1 MSRRIWEST
10 QESHLTAKHPGPGAA
25 CAIVPII
32 DRGGP
37 NCVLTGGD
45 SGDLQR
51 LRHNG
56 TSPSRERVSLVDS
69 GESKI
74 FKIRRETSIQDP
86 MAIAEKLHVR
96 RIAIIGAGPSGLAAA
111 KYLLAEKKFSK
122 VHIFE
127 QRATPGG
134 VWNYTPL
141 ARENGFSVPRTNP
154 SNRPD
159 QALWPKDGGDV
170 DFMSPIYDLLETN
183 IPHSLMNYTDKEF
196 PQGSS
201 LFPRHS
207 AVLQYL
213 KEYAE
218 ELTPLISYQTQVLNV
233 EKPGSDRSQPW
244 QVELLDLKANKATKD
259 EFDAVVVA
267 SGHYNDPFIPDI
279 PGLVEFDKAHPGA
292 VSHSKFY
299 RRPNDYKDK
308 KVIVVGNSA
317 SGIDVSVQLS
327 AVAKHPIFVSEKE
340 KPTVTPSDKPS
351 WAVNVPPIVE
361 FIPSQ
366 RGVRF
371 ANGQVETDIDAIIFC
386 TGFHY
391 SYPFLKTLEPS
402 IVVPDG
408 GYAAHL
414 WEQILYTADPTLG
427 FLSIPQRVVPFPIA
441 EAQSAVFARIWSGR
455 LSPPTTTV
463 MEAWVD
469 REHKEKGEGKAVHLM
484 HFPED
489 VDYIN
494 RLYEFSKTAFADP
507 GLEND
512 GQGKTPPYW
521 GLDKRWVRERVPKI
535 KLASRE
541 VGEKR
546 HEIKTLE
553 DLGFDYEEWKR
564 TVHEGEKLF

>member
-1 MSRRIWEST
+1 MP
-10 QESHLTAKHPGPGAA
+10 L
-25 CAIVPII
+25 
-32 DRGGP
+32 
-37 NCVLTGGD
+37 
-45 SGDLQR
+45 
-51 LRHNG
+51 
-56 TSPSRERVSLVDS
+56 
-69 GESKI
+69 
-74 FKIRRETSIQDP
+74 
-86 MAIAEKLHVR
+86 AEKLQVR

-141 ARENGFSVPRTNP
+141 AHENGFSVPRTRP
-154 SNRPD
+154 SSLPD
-159 QALWPKDGGDV
+159 QALWPKDGGEV
-170 DFMSPIYDLLETN
+170 EFMSPIYDLLETN

-218 ELTPLISYQTQVLNV
+218 DITPYISYQSQVLSI
-233 EKPGSDRSQPW
+233 EKPGTDRSKPW
-244 QVELLDLKANKATKD
+244 QVEVLDLKANKATKD

-279 PGLVEFDKAHPGA
+279 PGLVEFDKAYPGA
-292 VSHSKFY
+292 ISHSKFY
-299 RRPNDYKDK
+299 RRPNDYQDK

-317 SGIDVSVQLS
+317 SGVDVSAQLS
-327 AVAKHPIFVSEKE
+327 AVAKHPIFISEKE
-340 KPTVTPSDKPS
+340 KPTVTPPAKES
-351 WAVNVPPIVE
+351 WAANVPQIVE
-361 FIPSQ
+361 FLPSK

-371 ANGQVETDIDAIIFC
+371 ANDQVETDIDAVIFC

-391 SYPFLKTLEPS
+391 SYPFLKSLKPS
-402 IVVPDG
+402 VVVPDG

-414 WEQILYTADPTLG
+414 WEQILYTADPTLA
-427 FLSIPQRVVPFPIA
+427 FLSVPQRVVPFPIA
-441 EAQSAVFARIWSGR
+441 EAQSAVVARIWSGR
-455 LSPPTTTV
+455 LNAPTTAE
-463 MEAWVD
+463 MEAWIES
-469 REHKEKGEGKAVHLM
+469 EHEKKGSGKAIHLM
-484 HFPED
+484 HSPED

-494 RLYEFSKTAFADP
+494 RLYELSKTAPKAP
-507 GLEND
+507 ELGLEND
-512 GQGKTPPYW
+512 GEGKRPPYW

-535 KLASRE
+535 KLASRA

-546 HEIKTLE
+546 HEIKKLE

-564 TVHEGEKLF
+564 ALEEGEKLL

>member
-1 MSRRIWEST
+1 MP
-10 QESHLTAKHPGPGAA
+10 L
-25 CAIVPII
+25 
-32 DRGGP
+32 
-37 NCVLTGGD
+37 
-45 SGDLQR
+45 
-51 LRHNG
+51 
-56 TSPSRERVSLVDS
+56 
-69 GESKI
+69 
-74 FKIRRETSIQDP
+74 
-86 MAIAEKLHVR
+86 AEKLQVR

-141 ARENGFSVPRTNP
+141 ARENGFSVPRTKP
-154 SNRPD
+154 SSLPD
-159 QALWPKDGGDV
+159 QALWPKDGGEV
-170 DFMSPIYDLLETN
+170 EFMSPIYDLLETN

-218 ELTPLISYQTQVLNV
+218 DITPHISYQSQVLSI
-233 EKPGSDRSQPW
+233 EKPGTDKSKPW
-244 QVELLDLKANKATKD
+244 QVEVLDLKANKATKD

-279 PGLVEFDKAHPGA
+279 PGLVEFDKAYPGA
-292 VSHSKFY
+292 ISHSKFY

-317 SGIDVSVQLS
+317 SGVDVSAQLS
-327 AVAKHPIFVSEKE
+327 AVAKHPIFISEKE
-340 KPTVTPSDKPS
+340 KPTVTPPTKES
-351 WAVNVPPIVE
+351 WAANVPQIVE
-361 FIPSQ
+361 FLPSK

-371 ANGQVETDIDAIIFC
+371 ANDQVETDIDAVIFC

-391 SYPFLKTLEPS
+391 SYPFLKSLEPS

-414 WEQILYTADPTLG
+414 WEQILYTADPTLA
-427 FLSIPQRVVPFPIA
+427 FLSVPQRVVPFPIA
-441 EAQSAVFARIWSGR
+441 EAQSAVAARIWSGR
-455 LSPPTTTV
+455 LSAPTTAE
-463 MEAWVD
+463 MEAWIES
-469 REHKEKGEGKAVHLM
+469 EHEKKGSGKAIHLM
-484 HFPED
+484 HSPED

-494 RLYEFSKTAFADP
+494 RLYELSKTAPKAP
-507 GLEND
+507 ELGLEND
-512 GQGKTPPYW
+512 GEGKRPPYW

-535 KLASRE
+535 KLASRA

-546 HEIKTLE
+546 HEIKKLE

-564 TVHEGEKLF
+564 TLEEGEKLF